1 MDAKE
6 KKLAEETIS
15 KILEALLV
23 DGGFELSED
32 KDVLMVSLT
41 TPDMGV
47 VIGYHGEILDALQLI
62 FSLSISKKR
71 GRFVRV
77 SVEAGD
83 YKKNRS
89 EYLKTLA
96 EHTKER
102 VLADRKEVFLPNLK
116 PWERRIVHLIFQDDP
131 EVVSESVGEG
141 RERTLV
147 VKPR

>member
-1 MDAKE
+1 MKTEE
-6 KKLAEETIS
+6 KKAAEGIIA
-15 KILEALLV
+15 KLLEALEV
-23 DGGFELSED
+23 DGGFELSEEG
-32 KDVLMVSLT
+32 DVLMISLK

-62 FSLSISKKR
+62 FSLSISRKI
-71 GRFVRV
+71 GHFVRV

-96 EHTKER
+96 ERTRDR
-102 VLADRKEVFLPNLK
+102 VLAEGAEVLLPNLK
-116 PWERRIVHLIFQDDP
+116 PWERRVVHLIFQDDP